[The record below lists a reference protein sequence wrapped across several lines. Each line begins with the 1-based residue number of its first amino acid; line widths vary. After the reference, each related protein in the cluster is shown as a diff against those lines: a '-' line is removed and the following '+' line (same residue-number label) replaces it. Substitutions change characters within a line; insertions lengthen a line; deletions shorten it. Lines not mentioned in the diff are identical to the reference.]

1 MKKITILFLSLSVVL
16 ANFAQS
22 PTSKIV
28 LSKNQQLK
36 FVSSVKGNVSQE
48 MMGQTMEIV
57 MDVNADRN
65 ITVKE
70 VAAKEYQLD
79 AVTTHIKMNMSMM
92 GQDMNFDSNN
102 KDDMAGQMKD
112 AGKDVNVVKPLTLST
127 DGKCKLVEKASPEKT
142 ETNPMNSMMQQI
154 MGGGADEVTTE
165 SFFMLI
171 PQGKKAGDNW
181 ADSVI
186 AETSKTYWTYT
197 WESTNADIAV
207 IKAVAKA
214 TINTTMNTQ
223 GMDIAMNMTNEI
235 TEDRKVNL
243 TSGVITNKTST
254 AKINGT
260 MDVMGQTVPMTGT
273 VTTTV
278 AAN

>member
-1 MKKITILFLSLSVVL
+1 MKKISLLFLSVSTVITT
-16 ANFAQS
+16 FAQ
-22 PTSKIV
+22 TNKIV
-28 LSKNQQLK
+28 LTKNQQLK

-48 MMGQTMEIV
+48 MMGQTMEVV

-70 VAAKEYQLD
+70 VAAKEYHLD

-102 KDDMAGQMKD
+102 KDDMEGQMKD
-112 AGKDVNVVKPLTLST
+112 VGKDINVLKPLTLST
-127 DGKCKLVEKASPEKT
+127 GGKCKLVEKASPEKA
-142 ETNPMNSMMQQI
+142 ETNPMSGMMQQI

-181 ADSVI
+181 TDSII

-197 WESTNADIAV
+197 WESTNADIAL

-223 GMDIAMNMTNEI
+223 GMDIVMNMTNEI
-235 TEDRKVNL
+235 AEDRKVNL
-243 TSGVITNKTST
+243 ISGVITNKTST

-260 MDVMGQTVPMTGT
+260 MDMMGQSVPMTGT

-278 AAN
+278 TAAN

>member
-1 MKKITILFLSLSVVL
+1 MKKFTILFLSIAAVFTAV
-16 ANFAQS
+16 AQ
-22 PTSKIV
+22 TNKVI
-28 LSKNQQLK
+28 LNKNQQLK

-48 MMGQTMEIV
+48 MMGQTMEII

-70 VAAKEYQLD
+70 VSAKDYQLD

-102 KDDMAGQMKD
+102 KDDMAGQMKE
-112 AGKDVNVVKPLTLST
+112 AGKDINVVKPLTLST

-142 ETNPMNSMMQQI
+142 ETNPMSGMMQQI

-165 SFFMLI
+165 SCFMLI
-171 PQGKKAGDNW
+171 PTGKKAGDNW

-186 AETSKTYWTYT
+186 AGSSKTYWTYT
-197 WESTNADIAV
+197 WESTNANIAV
-207 IKAVAKA
+207 IKAIAKA

-223 GMDIAMNMTNEI
+223 GMEIVMNMINDVS
-235 TEDRKVNL
+235 EDRKVNL
-243 TSGVITNKTST
+243 TSGVITNKIST

-260 MDVMGQTVPMTGT
+260 MEVMGQNVPMTGS

-278 AAN
+278 TVAE

>member
-1 MKKITILFLSLSVVL
+1 MKKISLVFLMVY
-16 ANFAQS
+16 AAITTFAQ
-22 PTSKIV
+22 TNKIV
-28 LSKNQQLK
+28 LNKNQQLK
-36 FVSSVKGNVSQE
+36 FVSSIKGNTNME
-48 MMGQTMEIV
+48 MMGQSMDML

-70 VAAKEYQLD
+70 VTAKEYQLD

-102 KDDMAGQMKD
+102 KDDMAGQMKEV
-112 AGKDVNVVKPLTLST
+112 GKDINVSKPLTLST
-127 DGKCKLVEKASPEKT
+127 DGKCKLVEKVSPEKT
-142 ETNPMNSMMQQI
+142 ETNPMSGMMQQL
-154 MGGGADEVTTE
+154 MGGGTDEITTE

-171 PQGKKAGDNW
+171 PHGKKAGDNW
-181 ADSVI
+181 TDSVI

-223 GMDIAMNMTNEI
+223 GMDIAMNITNEI
-235 TEDRKVNL
+235 AEDRKVNL
-243 TSGVITNKTST
+243 ISGVITNKTST
-254 AKINGT
+254 VKINGT
-260 MDVMGQTVPMTGT
+260 MDMMGQSVPMTGT

-278 AAN
+278 TAAN

>member
-1 MKKITILFLSLSVVL
+1 MKKTTILFLSLSIVL
-16 ANFAQS
+16 ASFAQS
-22 PTSKIV
+22 PTNKIM

-36 FVSSVKGNVSQE
+36 FASSVKGNVSQE

-102 KDDMAGQMKD
+102 KDDMAGQMKE
-112 AGKDVNVVKPLTLST
+112 AGKDVNVVKPLILST

-171 PQGKKAGDNW
+171 PQGKKSGDNW
-181 ADSVI
+181 TDSVV

-197 WESTNADIAV
+197 WESTTADIAV

-223 GMDIAMNMTNEI
+223 GMDIVMNMTNEI
-235 TEDRKVNL
+235 AEDRKVNL

-278 AAN
+278 VAN